1 MIGNFIANASLYVV
15 PLLLAVTAHEVAHGW
30 VADKRGDPTARSL
43 GRITLNPFAHIDLVG
58 TIILPAILILTRTPF
73 LFGWAKP
80 VPVHF
85 DNLRGGRRDMALVAA
100 SGPVANLLL
109 AIASALVYR
118 AVLAGNDLGLPM
130 RSDLFAFIAVPLKSM
145 AAKSVELNLV
155 LMTLNL
161 LPVPPLD
168 GGRILI
174 GLLPERLGALLEPLE
189 RFGLLIVLLLIGTD
203 AWGHVMRPILKT
215 FLRIFLY

>member
-30 VADKRGDPTARSL
+30 VADKRGDTTARDL

-80 VPVHF
+80 VPVRF
-85 DNLRGGRRDMALVAA
+85 ENLRGGRKDMALVAA

-109 AIASALVYR
+109 AIGSALVYR
-118 AVLAGNDLGLPM
+118 AVLAGNEMGLSM
-130 RSDLFAFIAVPLKSM
+130 TNALFAFVSVPLKSM

-174 GLLPERLGALLEPLE
+174 GLLPERLGAMLEPLE

-203 AWGHVMRPILKT
+203 AWGYVMRPILKT
-215 FLRIFLY
+215 FLRFFLY